1 MESVTFLHFLH
12 DSGTPY
18 STERLHREAGVAL
31 SGLTEDHF
39 TRQARKEVITDTQ
52 LLTGQYL
59 EQSNTFS
66 IMKFFIWL
74 HSRIEGFLVWQFRVL
89 CVLFAFQVQI
99 YCLKKS
105 ADPFAKIY
113 ITVSPLSVDNRFT

>member
-1 MESVTFLHFLH
+1 MESVTFLHFLLG
-12 DSGTPY
+12 SGTPY
-18 STERLHREAGVAL
+18 STERLHSEAGVAL

-39 TRQARKEVITDTQ
+39 TRQARKEAIADTQ

-59 EQSNTFS
+59 EQSNTFN
-66 IMKFFIWL
+66 IMILFTWL
-74 HSRIEGFLVWQFRVL
+74 HSQIQGFLVWQFRVL

-113 ITVSPLSVDNRFT
+113 ITVSTIVCG